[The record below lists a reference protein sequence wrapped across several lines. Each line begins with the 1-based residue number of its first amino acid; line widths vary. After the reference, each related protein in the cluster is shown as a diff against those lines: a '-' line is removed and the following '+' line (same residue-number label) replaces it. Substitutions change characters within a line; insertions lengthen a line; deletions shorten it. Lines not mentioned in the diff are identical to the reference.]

1 MPKTCIALSVPVDIA
16 AADGAE
22 SEGTLR
28 KFSMLAYTG
37 KAMDVFG
44 WDAPVVVDLDGLLIT
59 AKPRPILKDHN
70 QAIVIGHTTSI
81 TKDNGQLF
89 VNGLISGT
97 GRSAKELVADA
108 DNGFPWQASIGA
120 SVLKAIYIPEGHQE
134 TVNGGAIDGPVYI
147 ARQSKLGEVSFVSL
161 GADDDTESHLLRAN
175 QSNSFTN
182 FSEAEIF
189 PMQFEA
195 WLKAKSKHITEL
207 SETELNDL
215 RAQFDAEQLSDAGSA
230 DDSAP
235 ATTHKAAPAPTP
247 TQKIT
252 ANAIDIDPVK
262 ELRARAVAENK
273 RIQAIKDICAGK
285 HSDIEN
291 RAIDEGWDKHQC
303 ELHVL
308 RAERPQAPNINIPQ
322 NTGVNDQVLEAACL
336 LSGNMRNIE
345 AHANEQDLDQA
356 QKLFKGQI
364 GLQELLLTA
373 ARAHGCQ
380 ELNFR
385 NARDVMAAA
394 FNLHASGGLSTIN
407 ISQILSNVANKFL
420 LEGFNAIESA
430 WRDVTAIRNV
440 TDFKTVSSHR
450 MVGANQYELVAPGG
464 ELKHGKLGEQ
474 SYSNKADTYGLMLG
488 IDRRDI
494 INDDLGAI
502 SDVPRMIG
510 RGAGLK
516 INDVFWK
523 VFLDH
528 ASFYT
533 AAHKNLLTGAS
544 SALSIDGLTAAEKA
558 FMEQVDPD
566 GKPLGT
572 MPAVLLV
579 PPALSAL
586 ASQLKSSMELR
597 DTKANNKYPVANPH
611 QGKFRTVVSRYLSN
625 ATFTGHSDSAWYLL
639 AEAADLPVIETAFLN
654 GQQSPTIES
663 ADLDFNQL
671 GIQMRGYHDFGCNL
685 QEYRGGVK
693 SAP

>member
-1 MPKTCIALSVPVDIA
+1 MPKSCIALSVPVDIA
-16 AADGAE
+16 AADSTDGE
-22 SEGTLR
+22 QTLR

-37 KAMDVFG
+37 KPMLVFG
-44 WDAPVVVDLDGLLIT
+44 WDAPVAVDLDGLLIT

-81 TKDNGQLF
+81 SKDNGQLF

-120 SVLKAIYIPEGHQE
+120 SVTKAIFIPEGHQE
-134 TVNGGAIDGPVYI
+134 TVNGQTVDGPAYI

-161 GADDDTESHLLRAN
+161 GADDDTETHLLRAN
-175 QSNSFTN
+175 QADSLNN

-189 PMQFEA
+189 SMQFEA
-195 WLKAKSKHITEL
+195 WLKAKNKHITEL

-215 RAQFDAEQLSDAGSA
+215 RAQFDAEQLNDDGSNTDSTPVA
-230 DDSAP
+230 ASAASAP
-235 ATTHKAAPAPTP
+235 EPQASAPVKKIAASAT
-247 TQKIT
+247 
-252 ANAIDIDPVK
+252 IDVDPIK

-273 RIQAIKDICAGK
+273 RIQEIKDICAGQ
-285 HSDIEN
+285 HADIEN
-291 RAIDEGWDKHQC
+291 RAIDEGWDKHQT

-308 RAERPQAPNINIPQ
+308 RAERPSAPNIRIPIDE
-322 NTGVNDQVLEAACL
+322 GVNDKVLEAACL
-336 LSGNMRNIE
+336 MSGNIRNVE
-345 AHANEQDLDQA
+345 AHANEQDLNQA

-373 ARAHGCQ
+373 ARAHGSYA
-380 ELNFR
+380 LNFR
-385 NARDVMAAA
+385 NAKEVMADA
-394 FNLHASGGLSTIN
+394 FNLKASGGLSTIN

-474 SYSNKADTYGLMLG
+474 NYSNKADTYGLMLG

-533 AAHKNLLTGAS
+533 AAHKNLLTGANA
-544 SALSIDGLTAAEKA
+544 ALSIDGLTAAEKTG
-558 FMEQVDPD
+558 FSYR
-566 GKPLGT
+566 
-572 MPAVLLV
+572 LL
-579 PPALSAL
+579 
-586 ASQLKSSMELR
+586 
-597 DTKANNKYPVANPH
+597 
-611 QGKFRTVVSRYLSN
+611 
-625 ATFTGHSDSAWYLL
+625 
-639 AEAADLPVIETAFLN
+639 
-654 GQQSPTIES
+654 
-663 ADLDFNQL
+663 
-671 GIQMRGYHDFGCNL
+671 
-685 QEYRGGVK
+685 
-693 SAP
+693 